1 MSKMDAKTQT
11 MSGQLLEIA
20 ERIRE
25 MRRVSGFSEEEMAKK
40 TDTSLAE
47 YRQYEAGALDFPF
60 TFIHKCAI
68 AFGISIADILEGES
82 PKLSS
87 YMVTRKGEGQQTA
100 REDGISI
107 QNLAPLFRGKLAE
120 PYWVRYEYSEELQH
134 RPIHLTTHSGQEF
147 DIVLSGKL
155 KVQVGSNTE
164 ILNEGDS
171 IFYDSSTPHGMIAVD
186 GQDCCFCAVVIPGE
200 STPEREIRD
209 SVVSARRV
217 EKLVCSKFIE
227 TVEDENGTP
236 LEIRYKD
243 QEHFNFAFDIVD
255 EIAAKYP
262 DKTAMVHLDRDKNER
277 RFTFADMKR
286 ASSQCANYF
295 KSLGIRKGDRVML
308 VLKRHYAFW
317 FAILGLHK
325 LGAIAVPATNLLKDH
340 DFVYRFNAAGISAIL
355 CTADGDVAEQVEL
368 AERELQFVLRQIH
381 TRRGCVV
388 RIGYD
393 ADVLYLRYDWIS
405 ENCRAQL
412 YVSLGAFRYGKILA
426 FGGFRRPALYHFRY
440 GLGKGA
446 LGQALRTVALRGRGV
461 YL

>member
-1 MSKMDAKTQT
+1 MDARTQT

-25 MRRVSGFSEEEMAKK
+25 MRRISGLTEEEMAKK
-40 TDTSLAE
+40 TDTSPEE
-47 YRQYEAGALDFPF
+47 YRQYEAGMLDFPF

-87 YMVTRKGEGQQTA
+87 YMVTRKGQGQQTA

-120 PYWVRYEYSEELQH
+120 PYWVRYDYSEELQH

-200 STPEREIRD
+200 SVPEREIRE

-236 LEIRYKD
+236 LEIRYKNR
-243 QEHFNFAFDIVD
+243 ESFNFAFDIVD
-255 EIAAKYP
+255 EIAAKFP

-277 RFTFADMKR
+277 IFTFADMKR

-325 LGAIAVPATNLLKDH
+325 LGAIAIPATNLLKDH
-340 DFVYRFNAAGISAIL
+340 DFVYRFQAAGVSAIL

-368 AERELQFVLRQIH
+368 AERESPTLK
-381 TRRGCVV
+381 T
-388 RIGYD
+388 
-393 ADVLYLRYDWIS
+393 
-405 ENCRAQL
+405 
-412 YVSLGAFRYGKILA
+412 KILV
-426 FGGFRRPALYHFRY
+426 GGTRDGWHDFDSSYNLFS
-440 GLGKGA
+440 GKFA
-446 LGQALRTVALRGRGV
+446 RGEDAPCGSV
-461 YL
+461 SG